1 MTPVRVV
8 LLTLD
13 NHVSAALDSAFL
25 RLKRLVPGLQLAVHA
40 AADWEAR
47 PDRLAACRDDIVAT
61 AATRPEC
68 VPAAR
73 HAGHIFTQ

>member
-1 MTPVRVV
+1 MTSVRVV

-47 PDRLAACRDDIVAT
+47 PDRLAACRDDIA
-61 AATRPEC
+61 E
-68 VPAAR
+68 
-73 HAGHIFTQ
+73 GD